1 MASEDKPG
9 PEEWRLGIE
18 LGEHHEA
25 DTAAHR
31 RESELDL
38 SSARLDRPIQILTAE
53 HMGWFLIAAW
63 ALLSRLLLL
72 GSRPLDAGEAGHAL
86 LELDLA
92 GSGLQALSRHPAI
105 RSAWVHLLEAGIFG
119 VMGAGDFSARLIF
132 ASGGLLLVGIAFA
145 MRPYVGRAGALGLGA
160 LLVFSPSIT
169 YFSRASTMVVPALA
183 FTLVAVALFIALA
196 RRPAPLKA
204 IAFGCAAGLA
214 LSADPTSLI
223 VLGIFIAA
231 LIVLGVWELLAGAGN
246 TFLRMQVWWHRRKLL
261 VLLAGVVTVAVWF
274 WLGTALL
281 NRPAITALTG
291 DLRSNWDASAAAGYL
306 AGSRFYLPTLAFYE
320 FVVVILAAFGAA
332 AILTL
337 RIRSRVVAWAVIWTA
352 LSLAFCL
359 WTPSRSPELVLQM
372 LVPMALLGALGI
384 NYLHHTRAWRVIR
397 YPLGLLMLLT
407 LYVQVLTNFVYNA
420 PDASQAPWARHAIL
434 YWTEPA
440 TTIQTPERCAM
451 VENAMRAANGTVF
464 FAQDTPV
471 LRWYLRGLSPAD
483 SAGRASAII
492 GSIPAGAEWS
502 VADQPEKYEFEL
514 ADWWQPHLGGLS
526 PGAALQYLFTARA
539 WGPVESRDVQM
550 FVRKPVPLAPTVIL
564 TPGHSP

>member
-1 MASEDKPG
+1 MASEEKPG
-9 PEEWRLGIE
+9 PDEWRLGIE
-18 LGEHHEA
+18 LGERHEVDA
-25 DTAAHR
+25 TARR
-31 RESELDL
+31 RESERDL
-38 SSARLDRPIQILTAE
+38 SGARLDRPIQIVTTE
-53 HMGWFLIAAW
+53 HMGWFLVAAW

-105 RSAWVHLLEAGIFG
+105 RSAWAHLLEAGIFS
-119 VMGAGDFSARLIF
+119 VLGAGDFSARLIF
-132 ASGGLLLVGIAFA
+132 ALGGLLLIGIAFA
-145 MRPYVGRAGALGLGA
+145 MRPYVGRAGGLWLGA

-169 YFSRASTMVVPALA
+169 YFSRASMTVVPALA
-183 FTLVAVALFIALA
+183 FALVAAALFVALA

-204 IAFGCAAGLA
+204 IAFGSAAGLA

-223 VLGIFIAA
+223 VLGIFITA
-231 LIVLGVWELLAGAGN
+231 LIVLGVWEVVAGAGN
-246 TFLRMQVWWHRRKLL
+246 IFLRMQVWWHRRKLL
-261 VLLAGVVTVAVWF
+261 VLLAVVVNVAVWL
-274 WLGTALL
+274 WLGSTLL
-281 NRPAITALTG
+281 NRPVITALTD
-291 DLRSNWDASAAAGYL
+291 DLRSNWDTAGPAGYL
-306 AGSRFYLPTLAFYE
+306 AGSSFYLPTFAFYE
-320 FVVVILAAFGAA
+320 FLLVILAVFGAA
-332 AILTL
+332 AFLAL
-337 RIRSRVVAWAVIWTA
+337 RIRTRVAVWAVIWTA
-352 LSLAFCL
+352 LSLAFYL

-384 NYLHHTRAWRVIR
+384 NYLHRTRAWRIIR

-407 LYVQVLTNFVYNA
+407 FYVQVLTNFVYNA

-440 TTIQTPERCAM
+440 TTIQTPEQCAM
-451 VENAMRAANGTVF
+451 VENAVRATNGTVF

-483 SAGRASAII
+483 SARHASAII

-502 VADQPEKYEFEL
+502 TADQSEKYEFEL

-526 PGAALQYLFTARA
+526 PDAALQYLFTARA
-539 WGPVESRDVQM
+539 WGPVESRSVQM